1 LIEGWETAVDDFVA
15 GKNPLKHQ
23 NSTRFNTEARNSLN
37 RNKLK
42 IGHLQPRAQCDLQ
55 TGPLIFVFNN
65 LQGEHLMQKQ
75 AVAQGDLAFFQ

>member
-1 LIEGWETAVDDFVA
+1 MGKAVDDFVA
-15 GKNPLKHQ
+15 GKNPIKHQ

-42 IGHLQPRAQCDLQ
+42 IGHLLQQRKRDLQ
-55 TGPLIFVFNN
+55 AGALIFVFND